1 MQLWIIN
8 ERKRKRKRR
17 ENNEEKKM
25 HLLGW
30 DWFEKTLLERNLQER
45 KIRRE
50 NGFCERQ
57 RKVLIFIY
65 IYIEI
70 CIISCQYILGME
82 MIFGGTQMEIIA
94 NNKQNQ
100 TFLCT
105 QVKELS

>member
-1 MQLWIIN
+1 MK
-8 ERKRKRKRR
+8 EKEKG
-17 ENNEEKKM
+17 NEERIMKKKKM

-65 IYIEI
+65 IYRDMHNIMSI
-70 CIISCQYILGME
+70 YSRNGND
-82 MIFGGTQMEIIA
+82 FWRNTNG
-94 NNKQNQ
+94 NN
-100 TFLCT
+100 C
-105 QVKELS
+105 